1 MESNRIGR
9 EDPTGAQA
17 SLNAIAADRR
27 QLAVRAKAPGWMYPI
42 LGLSTA
48 GIVAS
53 PVIADPVW
61 MLILIAGACAV
72 VVALEYAYKKQ
83 TGLSTNRVP
92 GPRSLLI
99 LIGMG
104 AVVLAMLSA
113 SSLVTTIDQPAWVIA
128 TAAIGFLTMFP
139 GGLLYD
145 RIYAAELQRGL

>member
-1 MESNRIGR
+1 
-9 EDPTGAQA
+9 
-17 SLNAIAADRR
+17 
-27 QLAVRAKAPGWMYPI
+27 VRAKAPGWMYPI

-72 VVALEYAYKKQ
+72 AVALEYAYKKQ

-104 AVVLAMLSA
+104 AVVLAMLAA
-113 SSLVTTIDQPAWVIA
+113 SSLATTIDQPAWVIA